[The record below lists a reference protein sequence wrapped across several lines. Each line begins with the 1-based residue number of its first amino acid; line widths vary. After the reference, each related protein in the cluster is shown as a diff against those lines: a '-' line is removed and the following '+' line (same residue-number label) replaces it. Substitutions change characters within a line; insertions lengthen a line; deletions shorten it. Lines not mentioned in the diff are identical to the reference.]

1 MTVNPKKYLQTL
13 QELTR
18 LWKDLK
24 LVYAAD
30 DEGNHFQEVHYP
42 PTIGHLRGTT
52 FKRFITRPPLGI
64 STAKT
69 SIK

>member
-1 MTVNPKKYLQTL
+1 MINAKKYLQTL

-42 PTIGHLRGTT
+42 PTIGHFDGQDFYQMTQENMD
-52 FKRFITRPPLGI
+52 KIEVNAI
-64 STAKT
+64 C
-69 SIK
+69 IN